1 MRESEDLQWFS
12 RVLEVEL
19 RDGVRLS
26 ELQVDQLYR
35 HYELLK
41 VWNSKINLTSLK
53 PGAEMVVRHY
63 CESLFFGSHIP
74 GDALSATIADIG
86 SGAGFPGVPL
96 AILKPDWHIWLVESN
111 RRKAVFLAESARNLE
126 NVSVV
131 AQRAEQVKT
140 HFDWIVS
147 RAVDP
152 SKVLENVPRLASR
165 VGLMIGESD
174 FSTIKLVS
182 GVAWGNPDQL
192 PWGDRRI
199 CVYGVSRGT
208 K

>member
-1 MRESEDLQWFS
+1 M
-12 RVLEVEL
+12 
-19 RDGVRLS
+19 
-26 ELQVDQLYR
+26 
-35 HYELLK
+35 
-41 VWNSKINLTSLK
+41 
-53 PGAEMVVRHY
+53 
-63 CESLFFGSHIP
+63 
-74 GDALSATIADIG
+74 
-86 SGAGFPGVPL
+86 
-96 AILKPDWHIWLVESN
+96 
-111 RRKAVFLAESARNLE
+111 FLAESARNLQ

-131 AQRAEQVKT
+131 AQRAEQVKA

-182 GVAWGNPDQL
+182 GVAWGNPVQL

-199 CVYGVSRGT
+199 CVYGNVSRGT
-208 K
+208 PA